1 MHLAGLGKA
10 VLMALALAWFMM
22 SGYLLFS
29 DEPAYFNAVQMVYL
43 LFCVLNAAL
52 VWVCHTWLTP
62 WLERLS
68 PGVVAPRLLIGLL
81 GIFAGVNFITIG
93 VYLHL
98 FEWIMGRPV
107 YPHGLFLVAYRA
119 TMVCVFVYGWLIMQ
133 RFLREEDARGL
144 QLQLD
149 TEALA
154 TDVDRS
160 ELAMLEAQIEPHFL
174 FNTLA
179 HVKRLYRV
187 QDDSADA
194 VLHTLI
200 VYLERALPALRQK
213 DWNVGDELE
222 LIGLYLSLLELR
234 FGGRLRYT
242 LEADESAR
250 QFRIPALTI
259 ATLVENAAKHGLG
272 PKAGQGSITVSA
284 RRMDAGMQLCVL
296 DDGVG
301 LLGASG
307 SGLGLVTVRARLLAM
322 FGARA
327 TLVVEPAPGTGVHA
341 AIRIADGVAHA
352 A

>member
-1 MHLAGLGKA
+1 
-10 VLMALALAWFMM
+10 MALALAVFML
-22 SGYLLFS
+22 SGAFMFS
-29 DEPAYFNAVQMVYL
+29 EGPVIFGPVLAVYFF
-43 LFCVLNAAL
+43 FCILNAAL

-62 WLERLS
+62 LLERFCPNRL
-68 PGVVAPRLLIGLL
+68 APRLVIGLL
-81 GIFAGVNFITIG
+81 GMFAGVNFITIT

-98 FEWIMGRPV
+98 FEWTIGRPV
-107 YPHGLFLVAYRA
+107 NSQGLFDVAYRA

-133 RFLREEDARGL
+133 GFLREQDAR
-144 QLQLD
+144 QLQIELD
-149 TEALA
+149 TEALT

-187 QDDSADA
+187 EADSADE
-194 VLHTLI
+194 VLRTLI
-200 VYLERALPALRQK
+200 VYLERALPALRKK
-213 DWNVGDELE
+213 DWSVGDELE

-234 FGGRLRYT
+234 FGGRLRYC
-242 LEADESAR
+242 LEADENAR
-250 QFRIPALTI
+250 QCRIPALTV
-259 ATLVENAAKHGLG
+259 ATLVENAVKHGLG

-284 RRMDAGMQLCVL
+284 RRVGAGMHLSVL

-307 SGLGLVTVRARLLAM
+307 SGLGLATVRARLLAM

-327 TLVVEPAPGTGVHA
+327 TLVVEPAPGAGVHA
-341 AIRIADGVAHA
+341 AIRVADGVAHGA
-352 A
+352 

>member
-1 MHLAGLGKA
+1 
-10 VLMALALAWFMM
+10 MALALALFMM
-22 SGYLLFS
+22 SGYFLFA
-29 DEPAYFNAVQMVYL
+29 EGPASFGHVQMVYL

-62 WLERLS
+62 WLERFC
-68 PGVVAPRLLIGLL
+68 PDVVAPRLVIGLL
-81 GIFAGVNFITIG
+81 AIFAGVNFITIG

-98 FEWIMGRPV
+98 FEWVVGRAV
-107 YPHGLFLVAYRA
+107 FPHGLFLVAYRA
-119 TMVCVFVYGWLIMQ
+119 AMVCVFAYGWLIMQ
-133 RFLREEDARGL
+133 GFLRAEDARGL

-179 HVKRLYRV
+179 HVKRFYRV
-187 QDDSADA
+187 QDDSAGE

-200 VYLERALPALRQK
+200 VYLERALPALRKK

-222 LIGLYLSLLELR
+222 LIGLYLRLLELR

-242 LEADESAR
+242 LEADDSAR

-259 ATLVENAAKHGLG
+259 VTLVENAAKHGLG

-284 RRMDAGMQLCVL
+284 QRMDAWMHISVL

-301 LLGASG
+301 LRGSSG
-307 SGLGLVTVRARLLAM
+307 SGLGLATVRARLLTM

-327 TLVVEPAPGTGVHA
+327 TLVVEPAPDTGVHA
-341 AIRIADGVAHA
+341 AIRIAEGVAHA